1 MNNIEPLEKPTR
13 TRRKT
18 TYKGAA
24 SKPTSGIYLRLPTKL
39 S

>member
-24 SKPTSGIYLRLPTKL
+24 NKPTSGIRT
-39 S
+39 